1 MHKMISV
8 RMAHPTA
15 RPGSCVG
22 WMTLFSST
30 INARRWTGEASP
42 SLHTEG
48 AR

>member
-8 RMAHPTA
+8 RMAHH
-15 RPGSCVG
+15 SCVG

-30 INARRWTGEASP
+30 INARRASSTP
-42 SLHTEG
+42 RTEG

>member
-8 RMAHPTA
+8 RMAHH
-15 RPGSCVG
+15 SCVG

-30 INARRWTGEASP
+30 INARRWTGEAS
-42 SLHTEG
+42 STLRTEG